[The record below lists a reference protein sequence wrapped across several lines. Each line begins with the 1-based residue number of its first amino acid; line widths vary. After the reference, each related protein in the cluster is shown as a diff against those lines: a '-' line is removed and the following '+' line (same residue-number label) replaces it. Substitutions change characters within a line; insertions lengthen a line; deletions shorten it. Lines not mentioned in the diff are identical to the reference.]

1 MVTRKNRLLTDAVRE
16 VRHTFSRFLSILVL
30 AALAVGGAG
39 WYIKIYK
46 PKHDLA
52 DAEDLDELTEAEE
65 EPTVNEDDLPA
76 PAPRIAYGDEPDE
89 PDYPEGYGG
98 EEE

>member
-1 MVTRKNRLLTDAVRE
+1 MDPEPENGSDGGIGTVIVVL
-16 VRHTFSRFLSILVL
+16 L
-30 AALAVGGAG
+30 AALAVGAAG

-76 PAPRIAYGDEPDE
+76 PVCHDYGDEPDE
-89 PDYPEGYGG
+89 PDYPEDYGG
-98 EEE
+98 DGGL

>member
-1 MVTRKNRLLTDAVRE
+1 MGNQQLSWPQRGKLWLRLGIRLA
-16 VRHTFSRFLSILVL
+16 L

-52 DAEDLDELTEAEE
+52 DAEDLDELTGAEE

-76 PAPRIAYGDEPDE
+76 PVRHDYGDEPDE
-89 PDYPEGYGG
+89 PDYPEDYGG
-98 EEE
+98 DGGL